1 MISCILSGVGG
12 QGTVLAS
19 KLLAKAAMASG
30 LEVRTTETIGMAQR
44 GGSVVSHIRMGE
56 TVDSPIVPEKS
67 ADVIIAF
74 EPSEAVR
81 VLPYLKE
88 NGTMLVCDSPIMPV
102 TSSLGG
108 GYDIDEI
115 LKFLK
120 DKVNNLTIFSGDKFM
135 ECCGNAK
142 ALNVALLGT
151 AANTKVL
158 PFNTEILE
166 YTIKKS
172 IPEKFLDMNMKAY
185 DFGKRCADDNRSIE
199 QN

>member
-56 TVDSPIVPEKS
+56 TVDSPIVPQKS
-67 ADVIIAF
+67 ADVVIAF
-74 EPSEAVR
+74 EPAEAVR
-81 VLPYLKE
+81 VLPYLKD

-115 LKFLK
+115 INFLK
-120 DKVNNLTIFSGDKFM
+120 KKVSKLTIFSGDKFL
-135 ECCGNAK
+135 ESCGNAK

-151 AANTKVL
+151 AANTGAL
-158 PFNTEILE
+158 PFSSDELE
-166 YTIKKS
+166 NVIKDN
-172 IPEKFLDMNMKAY
+172 IPEKFLELNIKAY
-185 DFGKRCADDNRSIE
+185 DFGKRCTNDN
-199 QN
+199 

>member
-19 KLLAKAAMASG
+19 KLLAMAAMESG

-56 TVDSPIVPEKS
+56 SVDSPIVPQNS

-81 VLPYLKE
+81 VLPYLKD
-88 NGTMLVCDSPIMPV
+88 NGAMLVCDSPIMPV

-108 GYDIDEI
+108 GYYIDDII
-115 LKFLK
+115 NFLK
-120 DKVNNLTIFSGDKFM
+120 DKVKNLTIFNGEKFL

-151 AANTKVL
+151 AANTDVL
-158 PFNTEILE
+158 PFSTEILE
-166 YTIKKS
+166 NIIKKS
-172 IPEKFLDMNMKAY
+172 IPEKFLELNMKAY
-185 DFGKRCADDNRSIE
+185 DFGKRCTNDN
-199 QN
+199 

>member
-19 KLLAKAAMASG
+19 KLLAKAAMESG

-56 TVDSPIVPEKS
+56 TVDSPIVPQKN

-88 NGTMLVCDSPIMPV
+88 NGAMLVCDSPIMPV
-102 TSSLGG
+102 TSSMGG

-115 LKFLK
+115 ISFLK
-120 DKVNNLTIFSGDKFM
+120 DKVKKLTILNGEKLMD
-135 ECCGNAK
+135 CCGNPK

-151 AANTKVL
+151 ASNANVL
-158 PFNTEILE
+158 PFSSETLE
-166 YTIKKS
+166 NVIKKS
-172 IPEKFLDMNMKAY
+172 IPEKFLELNMKAY
-185 DFGKRCADDNRSIE
+185 DFGKRCANDN
-199 QN
+199 

>member
-19 KLLAKAAMASG
+19 KLLAKAAMKSG
-30 LEVRTTETIGMAQR
+30 FEVRTTETIGMAQR

-56 TVDSPIVPEKS
+56 TVDSPIVPQKS

-74 EPSEAVR
+74 EPAEAVR

-115 LKFLK
+115 IYFLK
-120 DKVNNLTIFSGDKFM
+120 ANVKNLTIFSGEKFM

-151 AANTKVL
+151 AANTGVL
-158 PFNTEILE
+158 PFTSEELE
-166 YTIKKS
+166 DVVKDS
-172 IPEKFLDMNMKAY
+172 IPERFLDLNMKAF
-185 DFGKRCADDNRSIE
+185 DFGKRCTNDN
-199 QN
+199 